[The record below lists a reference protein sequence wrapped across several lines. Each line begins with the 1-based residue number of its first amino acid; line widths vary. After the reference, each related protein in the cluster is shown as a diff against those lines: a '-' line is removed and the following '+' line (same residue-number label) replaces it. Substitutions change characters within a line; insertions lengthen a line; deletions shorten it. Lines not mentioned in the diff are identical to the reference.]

1 MNFMIFP
8 GFSHGFPLSFRQEME
23 AWRAIREAKATEE
36 TMGRSWWD
44 RGKDRKTMEK
54 HEESYGFYQETY
66 METWG
71 CHGFFWGDTPSGNQ
85 TRQWNIYIY
94 LSH

>member
-1 MNFMIFP
+1 MIFP

-44 RGKDRKTMEK
+44 GEKDRKTMEK
-54 HEESYGFYQETY
+54 HEESHGFYQETY
-66 METWG
+66 VK
-71 CHGFFWGDTPSGNQ
+71 HGGVMGFEGIHPLAIKLGNG
-85 TRQWNIYIY
+85 TYIY